1 MDHSD
6 KTTSE
11 AIDTVWAMMAEIR
24 TCMLVT
30 KQGLTLRGRPM
41 HAFPAREEGC
51 VWFLTDRRGHVDD
64 ELARDPQGCLT
75 FAKSS
80 SNDFLSVSGEC
91 EVLDDRAKV
100 DELWNDAARA
110 YWPDGKDDPNI
121 RVLRFLPA
129 DAEYWDGTGSS
140 ILITIKMLAA
150 RVTGERANLGENRKV
165 PLD

>member
-6 KTTSE
+6 TTTNE
-11 AIDTVWAMMAEIR
+11 AIDKVWAMMADIR

-30 KQGLTLRGRPM
+30 KQGITLRGRPM

-51 VWFLTDRRGHVDD
+51 IWFLTDRRGHTDD
-64 ELARDPQGCLT
+64 ELARDPQGALT
-75 FAKSS
+75 FAKPS

-91 EVLDDRAKV
+91 EVLEDRAKL
-100 DELWNDAARA
+100 DDLWNEAARA
-110 YWPDGKDDPNI
+110 YWPDGKGDPNI
-121 RVLRFLPA
+121 RVLRFLPS

-140 ILITIKMLAA
+140 VVIAVKMMAA
-150 RVTGERANLGENRKV
+150 RLAGERPDLGENRKV